1 MPKELLD
8 FILYFQQ
15 DAPWAVADEDEE
27 VPVSQEKKAHV
38 SMCSHLQFPLLRWR

>member
-8 FILYFQQ
+8 ILYFQL